1 MGDLTMADGVQGVEN
16 ILKIGFLND
25 KVGRGPGPPPPW
37 LAPLQFLFTCLSDTF
52 CVLPTA
58 LSIGGTRGVRQ
69 CSSGEHPE
77 SLGRPDSQR

>member
-37 LAPLQFLFTCLSDTF
+37 LASPAVSVH
-52 CVLPTA
+52 VL
-58 LSIGGTRGVRQ
+58 IGHLLCAAHGSQYWGYRGKTQ